1 MPRFSSG
8 LVILAA
14 LWGLATP
21 ARAQLLPNYLGNR
34 TFEIPL
40 VVAEPGKYAEFIL
53 HSSRDGK
60 TYEAASTVPANRKGF
75 EFTAPEDG
83 EYYFLIQSKNTFG
96 VLDPPN
102 LNGVVRPLLRVIV
115 DTRMPNVVFRAI
127 ETKEGAAVE
136 WEIDDPN
143 LDLRTLTL
151 EYRKATEGV
160 WIPLRPKAL
169 DRAHFSWNPVL
180 EGNIDVR
187 LSVADLAGNR
197 AIKMVQA
204 KAGPAKSRPGRVATP
219 GTPRTIYV
227 PGKLFKLKYNLEDVG
242 ESRVK
247 HVELWLTRDTRAWSK
262 HHTIEGNK
270 LNKPIEISVESPGRY
285 GFTLRP
291 ISGVGRAEPIPQ
303 KDQPPQIWVE
313 VDTTKPVVKIKNVI
327 VGESGADAG
336 FMTVEFTAED
346 KFLRD
351 NTVTVSTRQDSK
363 APWQVLQEKLST
375 SGKLRL
381 PTKDRGPQFYLKVEA
396 MDEAGNRGEDI
407 WPEPV
412 SVDLSKPKAS
422 ILDIEVVPE
431 KTPPEKPPPDKA
443 PPVEPPGGGMPGGGM
458 PGGGMPGGGP
468 PEGGP
473 PMGGMPGEGMTLKV
487 PPPGTSPPPPPG
499 VAPLTPP

>member
-1 MPRFSSG
+1 MPRISSG

-21 ARAQLLPNYLGNR
+21 VRAQLLPNYLEKR

-40 VVAEPGKYAEFIL
+40 VVAEPGKYSEFIL
-53 HSSRDGK
+53 YSSRDGK
-60 TYEAASTVPANRKGF
+60 IYSAASTIPSNRKSF

-102 LNGVVRPLLRVIV
+102 LNGMVRPLLRVIV
-115 DTRMPNVVFRAI
+115 DTTMPKVVFRAI

-136 WEIDDPN
+136 WEIEDPN

-151 EYRKATEGV
+151 EYRKAADGA

-169 DRAHFSWNPVL
+169 DRAHFSWNPIL

-197 AIKMVQA
+197 TIKMVQA
-204 KAGPAKSRPGRVATP
+204 KAGPTKSRPGRVATP

-227 PGKLFKLKYNLEDVG
+227 SSKLFKLKYNLQDVG

-262 HHTIEGNK
+262 HHLIEGDK
-270 LNKPIEISVESPGRY
+270 LSKPIEISVETPGRY

-291 ISGVGRAEPIPQ
+291 ISGVGRAEPIPEIGQ
-303 KDQPPQIWVE
+303 SPQIWVE

-327 VGESGADAG
+327 VGEDADAG

-351 NTVTVSTRQDSK
+351 KSVTVSTRRDDK
-363 APWQVLQEKLST
+363 GPWEVLQSDLST
-375 SGKLRL
+375 SGILRL

-396 MDEAGNRGEDI
+396 MDEAGNRGEDV
-407 WPEPV
+407 WPQPV

-422 ILDIEVVPE
+422 IVDIEVVPE
-431 KTPPEKPPPDKA
+431 KTPPDKA
-443 PPVEPPGGGMPGGGM
+443 PSDKPPPPGGGP
-458 PGGGMPGGGP
+458 PGGGP

-473 PMGGMPGEGMTLKV
+473 PGGGPPTEPPGEGTTLKV
-487 PPPGTSPPPPPG
+487 SPLSSAPPPPPPG
-499 VAPLTPP
+499 VSSLPPS